1 MVNVDTTSLEAQ
13 LRLAEEAENQV
24 QKLESLASDAP
35 RLRDELAKTKQ
46 RNERNLARGSATE
59 KAKSEVKLAA
69 DKQRQ
74 VAHRLEAVSTL
85 VQSLYSLFK
94 EINEHRQEALKCLA
108 ISDQVDYEEDL
119 EKTGKEEEEMGRD
132 PKSIEFLVAAR
143 HGTSKV
149 AQLIEELDP
158 GFDFLRGCEVSDPM
172 RRDVGNFI
180 LSHVLTTPQINMQNS
195 SDQLDQKSEE

>member
-46 RNERNLARGSATE
+46 RNERNLARENATE
-59 KAKSEVKLAA
+59 RAKSEVKLAA

-94 EINEHRQEALKCLA
+94 EINEHRQEALKSLA

-119 EKTGKEEEEMGRD
+119 EKTGREEEELGRD
-132 PKSIEFLVAAR
+132 PKSIEYLVAAS

-149 AQLIEELDP
+149 AQLIEDLDP

-172 RRDVGNFI
+172 RRDVGHFI
-180 LSHVLTTPQINMQNS
+180 LSHVLTPNQMNMQS
-195 SDQLDQKSEE
+195 PPEQLEQTTED

>member
-35 RLRDELAKTKQ
+35 RLRDELAKTKHH
-46 RNERNLARGSATE
+46 NERNLARDSATD

-85 VQSLYSLFK
+85 VQSLYLSL
-94 EINEHRQEALKCLA
+94 IH
-108 ISDQVDYEEDL
+108 I
-119 EKTGKEEEEMGRD
+119 
-132 PKSIEFLVAAR
+132 
-143 HGTSKV
+143 
-149 AQLIEELDP
+149 
-158 GFDFLRGCEVSDPM
+158 
-172 RRDVGNFI
+172 
-180 LSHVLTTPQINMQNS
+180 
-195 SDQLDQKSEE
+195 

>member
-13 LRLAEEAENQV
+13 LRLAEEAEDQV

-35 RLRDELAKTKQ
+35 RLRDELAKTKHL
-46 RNERNLARGSATE
+46 NERTQARDVATE

-94 EINEHRQEALKCLA
+94 EINDHRQEALRSLA

-132 PKSIEFLVAAR
+132 PKSIEFLVASR

-172 RRDVGNFI
+172 RRDVGHFI
-180 LSHVLTTPQINMQNS
+180 LSHVLTPNQINMQNS
-195 SDQLDQKSEE
+195 SEQLEQKIEN

>member
-46 RNERNLARGSATE
+46 RNERNLARENATE
-59 KAKSEVKLAA
+59 RAKSEVKLAA

-94 EINEHRQEALKCLA
+94 EINEHRQEALKSLA

-119 EKTGKEEEEMGRD
+119 EKTGREEEELGRD
-132 PKSIEFLVAAR
+132 PKSIEYLVAAR

-158 GFDFLRGCEVSDPM
+158 GFNFLRGCEVSDPM
-172 RRDVGNFI
+172 RRDVGHFI
-180 LSHVLTTPQINMQNS
+180 LSHVLTPNQMNMQS
-195 SDQLDQKSEE
+195 PPEQLEQTTED